1 MPTMTTTL
9 SGTGES
15 LHDAPGPRP
24 EQRAVIT
31 PVAIVRLSGLRG
43 RTGGELAMGRSGGH
57 HRPASQGSQKAIQV
71 SRPGGCSDVSCSPSS
86 GPAGRREGQH
96 HKEGC

>member
-31 PVAIVRLSGLRG
+31 PVATVRLSGLRG
-43 RTGGELAMGRSGGH
+43 RAGGELAMGRSGGH
-57 HRPASQGSQKAIQV
+57 H
-71 SRPGGCSDVSCSPSS
+71 
-86 GPAGRREGQH
+86 
-96 HKEGC
+96 

>member
-1 MPTMTTTL
+1 MPTTTTTL

-43 RTGGELAMGRSGGH
+43 RAGGELAMAGVGATADQQVKA
-57 HRPASQGSQKAIQV
+57 HRE
-71 SRPGGCSDVSCSPSS
+71 PS
-86 GPAGRREGQH
+86 
-96 HKEGC
+96 K